1 MTIPLFCLAL
11 CAVCKSVT
19 QEVNAGAKLLSSQ
32 LRSCGTLQALQ
43 RTERSQTACHSW
55 IHPLTKKKKS
65 LHTQNKARD
74 PSWVCTQTHAHKHT
88 IMQCQSV
95 VFQVTLQHAEIQLFR
110 PCVSAS
116 AVTHISSIWSVLNW
130 SRRGLEFKCLSDF
143 PNRFSVLCF
152 SYLLSC

>member
-55 IHPLTKKKKS
+55 IHPLTKKKKKKKIFAHPEQS
-65 LHTQNKARD
+65 QRSQLSVHADTR
-74 PSWVCTQTHAHKHT
+74 TQTHNYAMPKY
-88 IMQCQSV
+88 
-95 VFQVTLQHAEIQLFR
+95 
-110 PCVSAS
+110 
-116 AVTHISSIWSVLNW
+116 
-130 SRRGLEFKCLSDF
+130 
-143 PNRFSVLCF
+143 CF
-152 SYLLSC
+152 SGDFTTCRDTI

>member
-55 IHPLTKKKKS
+55 IHPLTKKKKKIFAHPEQS
-65 LHTQNKARD
+65 QRSQLSVHAHTR
-74 PSWVCTQTHAHKHT
+74 TQTHNYAMPKCSFSGDYKTCRDT
-88 IMQCQSV
+88 IS
-95 VFQVTLQHAEIQLFR
+95 FQLFI
-110 PCVSAS
+110 PCVSA
-116 AVTHISSIWSVLNW
+116 VIHFSSIWRV
-130 SRRGLEFKCLSDF
+130 
-143 PNRFSVLCF
+143 PT
-152 SYLLSC
+152 